1 MGRRKVYC
9 VEDFKRTEAGYDRGH
24 AAQHAS
30 ETAAR
35 RAGRARL
42 PYASGAVIYLLE
54 GYPDHDAWSE
64 PEVLAALGDVPKG
77 WREKVDG

>member
-9 VEDFKRTEAGYDRGH
+9 VEDFRRNGASYHRGH

-42 PYASGAVIYLLE
+42 PHASGAVIYVLE
-54 GYPDHDAWSE
+54 GYPDHDTWSE
-64 PEVLAALGDVPKG
+64 LEVIDALGDVPKA
-77 WREKVDG
+77 WRRKRRG